1 MFARRG
7 QHGFHNPYLF
17 SAVGDGGGW
26 GGGMLRIFV
35 VRKIKYLNDVLDVQ
49 SE

>member
-1 MFARRG
+1 MKVIFKLGIRLREG
-7 QHGFHNPYLF
+7 GSTVFTTLIFF

-35 VRKIKYLNDVLDVQ
+35 VRKIKY
-49 SE
+49 